1 MLAEINVLQNLNTT
15 CTFQLVISIISML
28 SVFLVCFSGNTYF
41 CIQGWYLYRGAS

>member
-28 SVFLVCFSGNTYF
+28 SVILICFSGNTYF
-41 CIQGWYLYRGAS
+41 RVQGWYLYPGAS